1 MHQIPTLKTKKIIE
15 LDLSSYATKSDLENA
30 TGVNK
35 SKFAKK
41 TDLASLKSD
50 FDDVDIDQLQIA
62 LVEISKLCNVVK
74 MKLWKRMCMMNWL
87 KKLMVFGLMVLVI

>member
-15 LDLSSYATKSDLENA
+15 LDLSSYATKSDLENP

-74 MKLWKRMCMMNWL
+74 MKL
-87 KKLMVFGLMVLVI
+87 

>member
-15 LDLSSYATKSDLENA
+15 LDLSRYATKSDLENA

-74 MKLWKRMCMMNWL
+74 MKL
-87 KKLMVFGLMVLVI
+87 

>member
-1 MHQIPTLKTKKIIE
+1 MVKKIILYKITYSRAPNTHIKNKKIIE

-74 MKLWKRMCMMNWL
+74 MKL
-87 KKLMVFGLMVLVI
+87 

>member
-1 MHQIPTLKTKKIIE
+1 MHQIPTLKTKTIIE

-74 MKLWKRMCMMNWL
+74 MKL
-87 KKLMVFGLMVLVI
+87 